1 METMW
6 ICNWFKRVLQ
16 ARAKLDQQKK
26 KTCDSDV
33 LIADRSPYS
42 AVFYSQNGH
51 LLEPVIREHIKELKK
66 VGIEVITISV
76 DVARDVLW
84 SRIQKRLRK
93 EPWREK
99 YHEGE
104 MSWMIKS
111 KAFYDGFRWDCVI
124 SNNLDSTDLTKAAFK
139 AICDLSKS
147 GKVRLSEE
155 QFARYRQYALSPNS
169 PNSCTAVDTFT
180 APPKSLPQP
189 SLDDSSVR
197 KKLVLDEKVLPKT
210 DTPQE
215 KTVM

>member
-1 METMW
+1 MGLMETMW

-16 ARAKLDQQKK
+16 ARAELDKQKK

-76 DVARDVLW
+76 DVAQDVLW
-84 SRIQKRLRK
+84 SRILKRLKK

-99 YHEGE
+99 YNEGE

-124 SNNLDSTDLTKAAFK
+124 SNNLDSTNLTKSAFK

-147 GKVRLSEE
+147 GKVRLSEA
-155 QFARYRQYALSPNS
+155 QFALFRQLALLLRLPKVCPN
-169 PNSCTAVDTFT
+169 CRWTI
-180 APPKSLPQP
+180 APSEKSLC
-189 SLDDSSVR
+189 LM
-197 KKLVLDEKVLPKT
+197 KKHL
-210 DTPQE
+210 
-215 KTVM
+215 